1 MWEMSET
8 RIKYEATDRVRDI
21 LEDDSRLLLVLNRFR
36 IPFGFGNSTIADVCG
51 DINVDIPTFLA
62 VANLIGHR
70 RYEGFKVSLPA
81 LVAYLKEAHSYI
93 LDFTLPRIRETL
105 VNGVVQPQLNNVAML
120 IVRFFDEYVEEVRSH
135 MEYEDTVVFPY
146 IGKLQMGEVD
156 QEFCIKDF
164 ASKHNSMVEKL
175 NELKDIF
182 LQHYSLPNTR
192 SLNTALFNI
201 IACGDD
207 LISHCEIEN
216 RLLVPAVE
224 QLERSTKLRC
234 PGRYRL
240 KAERKE
246 DGTSRYEA
254 LSERE
259 KEIIGLVAHG
269 LSNKEIADRLCLSFH
284 TVTTY
289 RKNLSSKLNIHSSAG
304 LTIFAILHKIIDLNE
319 IGE

>member
-1 MWEMSET
+1 MSE
-8 RIKYEATDRVRDI
+8 RIEKYEATDRVRDI
-21 LEDDSRLLLVLNRFR
+21 LEDNGRLLLVLNRFKV
-36 IPFGFGNSTIADVCG
+36 PFGFGNSTIADVCG
-51 DINVDIPTFLA
+51 DVDVDVSTFLA
-62 VANLIGHR
+62 VANLIGR
-70 RYEGFKVSLPA
+70 KPYEGYKVKLPS

-120 IVRFFDEYVEEVRSH
+120 IVRFFDEYMEEVRSH
-135 MEYEDTVVFPY
+135 MEHEDSVVFPY
-146 IGKLQMGEVD
+146 VEKLQRGGYD
-156 QEFCIKDF
+156 PDFCIKDF
-164 ASKHNSMVEKL
+164 SSKHDSMVEKL

-192 SLNTALFNI
+192 ALNSALFNI

-207 LISHCEIEN
+207 LMSHCEIEN

-224 QLERSTKLRC
+224 QLERSTLSRH
-234 PGRYRL
+234 PGRSTA
-240 KAERKE
+240 KTDEKE
-246 DGTSRYEA
+246 TVPSRFET
-254 LSERE
+254 LSDRE

-269 LSNKEIADRLCLSFH
+269 LSNKEIAEKLCLSFH

-289 RKNLSSKLNIHSSAG
+289 RKNLSAKLNIHSSAG